1 MSDRLADDRQAG
13 GTPPGTGTRPGR
25 RQGPRPLALHL
36 TAALGSLLS
45 SSAALPLLRNGL
57 LPWSPGLRD
66 RAAALRDEM
75 SQADRMTPDRRPDGA
90 LAGVAGGADRL
101 TVEVDRE
108 IRRRID
114 AVLTGIE
121 RYRHHPYRRDLPDPP
136 VVWTEGGS
144 RLLDYGEGAGG
155 DGAGG
160 RPVLF
165 VPSLVNRGYIL
176 DLSRDKSLMRW
187 LAAHGFRP
195 LLLDWGRPGLLE
207 RRFTLTDY
215 IAGRL
220 ERALDFVVET
230 VGAPVPVAGYC
241 MGGLLAAAL
250 AQRRPAF
257 VGGLVLMATPWDF
270 HAEDAATA
278 RRVATFIQP
287 WGPVLDR
294 WGELPTDAL
303 QALFAQLDPL
313 LALKKFTSFA
323 RMAPDSRAA
332 AAFVALEDWL
342 NDGVPLVAGV
352 ARDALAGW
360 YGRNDTMAGAWMIAG
375 LPVDP
380 GAIRVPTL
388 ALIPERDRIVPPA
401 SALALGAAIPGA
413 RILRPPLGHIGMVVS
428 AGAETG
434 VWKPLAEWLAA
445 TG

>member
-1 MSDRLADDRQAG
+1 MTERLADKRRAD
-13 GTPPGTGTRPGR
+13 GTPMR
-25 RQGPRPLALHL
+25 RGPRPLGLHL
-36 TAALGSLLS
+36 TAALSSLLS
-45 SSAALPLLRNGL
+45 SSAGLPLLRNGS
-57 LPWSPGLRD
+57 LPWKPALRT
-66 RAAALRDEM
+66 RAASLRDEM
-75 SQADRMTPDRRPDGA
+75 SQAERQPDGA
-90 LAGVAGGADRL
+90 DHLHRA
-101 TVEVDRE
+101 VDRE

-121 RYRHHPYRRDLPDPP
+121 RYRRHPYLRDLPDPP
-136 VVWTEGGS
+136 TVWAEGGS
-144 RLLDYGEGAGG
+144 CLLDYGQRGG
-155 DGAGG
+155 DGEGPAGG

-165 VPSLVNRGYIL
+165 VPSLVNRHYIL

-187 LAAHGFRP
+187 LAARGFRP
-195 LLLDWGRPGLLE
+195 LLLDWGMPGPLE

-220 ERALDFVVET
+220 ERALEAVV
-230 VGAPVPVAGYC
+230 VGHGRPVPVVGYC

-250 AQRRPAF
+250 AQRRPRDVA
-257 VGGLVLMATPWDF
+257 GLGLMATPWDF

-287 WGPVLDR
+287 CGPMLER

-313 LALKKFTSFA
+313 LALKKFSQFA
-323 RMAPDSRAA
+323 RMDSSSRAA
-332 AAFVALEDWL
+332 EAFVALEDWL

-360 YGRNDTMAGAWMIAG
+360 YGRNDTMTGNWLVAG

-380 GAIRVPTL
+380 AAIRVPTL

-401 SALALGAAIPGA
+401 SALALAAAIPAA
-413 RILRPPLGHIGMVVS
+413 RTLRPPLGHIGMVVS

-434 VWKPLAEWLAA
+434 VWQPLADWLAA

>member
-13 GTPPGTGTRPGR
+13 RTPPGPGTRPGM

-57 LPWSPGLRD
+57 LPWSPALRD

-75 SQADRMTPDRRPDGA
+75 SQADRMTQGRPHRDGG
-90 LAGVAGGADRL
+90 AGDADRL
-101 TVEVDRE
+101 TGEVDRE

-144 RLLDYGEGAGG
+144 RLLDYGEK
-155 DGAGG
+155 AGG

-187 LAAHGFRP
+187 LAARGFRP

-220 ERALDFVVET
+220 ERALGFVVEA

-241 MGGLLAAAL
+241 MGGLLTAAL
-250 AQRRPAF
+250 AQRRPRDVA
-257 VGGLVLMATPWDF
+257 GLVLMATPWDF

-360 YGRNDTMAGAWMIAG
+360 YGRNDTMAGTWMVAG

-380 GAIRVPTL
+380 GAIRMPTL

-434 VWKPLAEWLAA
+434 VWNPLAEWLAA

>member
-1 MSDRLADDRQAG
+1 MSERLADDRRAG
-13 GTPPGTGTRPGR
+13 GTQPRR
-25 RQGPRPLALHL
+25 AMRQGPRPLALHL

-57 LPWSPGLRD
+57 LPWNPALRD
-66 RAAALRDEM
+66 RAAALREDM
-75 SQADRMTPDRRPDGA
+75 ARADRQRRAAPDG
-90 LAGVAGGADRL
+90 DRL
-101 TVEVDRE
+101 TREVDRE

-114 AVLTGIE
+114 AVLTGVE
-121 RYRHHPYRRDLPDPP
+121 RYRRHPYRRDLPDPP
-136 VVWTEGGS
+136 TVWAEGGS
-144 RLLDYGEGAGG
+144 RLLDYGAGER
-155 DGAGG
+155 AGG

-176 DLSRDKSLMRW
+176 DLSCDRSLMRW
-187 LAAHGFRP
+187 LAARGFRP
-195 LLLDWGRPGLLE
+195 LLLDWGRPGPME

-220 ERALDFVVET
+220 ERALDFVVEA
-230 VGAPVPVAGYC
+230 VGAPVPVVGYC

-250 AQRRPAF
+250 AQRRPRSLA
-257 VGGLVLMATPWDF
+257 GLGLMATPWDF

-287 WGPVLDR
+287 WGPVLER

-313 LALKKFTSFA
+313 LALKKFAGFA
-323 RMAPDSRAA
+323 RMAPESRAA
-332 AAFVALEDWL
+332 TAFVALEDWL

-360 YGRNDTMAGAWMIAG
+360 YGRNDTMAGSWMVAG

-380 GAIRVPTL
+380 GAIRVPAL

-401 SALALGAAIPGA
+401 SALALPAAIPGA

-434 VWKPLAEWLAA
+434 VWNPLAEWLAA

>member
-1 MSDRLADDRQAG
+1 MSERLVDDRQAG
-13 GTPPGTGTRPGR
+13 GIPPRPGM

-45 SSAALPLLRNGL
+45 SSAALPFLRNGS
-57 LPWSPGLRD
+57 LPWNPALRE
-66 RAAALRDEM
+66 RAATLRDEM
-75 SQADRMTPDRRPDGA
+75 SRADRLHRSRERSEEPVGA
-90 LAGVAGGADRL
+90 AGADRL
-101 TVEVDRE
+101 TREVDRE

-114 AVLTGIE
+114 TVLTGIE

-144 RLLDYGEGAGG
+144 RLLDYGEGA
-155 DGAGG
+155 AG

-176 DLSRDKSLMRW
+176 DLSRDRSLMRW
-187 LAAHGFRP
+187 LAGRGFRP
-195 LLLDWGRPGLLE
+195 FLLDWGMPGPLE

-220 ERALDFVVET
+220 ERALDFVVEA
-230 VGAPVPVAGYC
+230 VGRPVPVVGYC

-250 AQRRPAF
+250 AQRRPRSLS
-257 VGGLVLMATPWDF
+257 GLGLMATPWDF

-278 RRVATFIQP
+278 RRVASFVQP
-287 WGPVLDR
+287 WGPLLDR
-294 WGELPTDAL
+294 WGELPTDSL

-313 LALKKFTSFA
+313 LALKKFGSFA

-332 AAFVALEDWL
+332 TAFVALEDWL

-360 YGRNDTMAGAWMIAG
+360 YGRNDTVAGAWMVAG

-401 SALALGAAIPGA
+401 SALALAAAIPGA
-413 RILRPPLGHIGMVVS
+413 RMLRPPLGHIGMVVS

-434 VWKPLAEWLAA
+434 VWNPLTDWLAA

>member
-1 MSDRLADDRQAG
+1 MSDRLADDRPAE
-13 GTPPGTGTRPGR
+13 GTPPGQGTGVGM

-75 SQADRMTPDRRPDGA
+75 SQADRMTRGRPYPDGA
-90 LAGVAGGADRL
+90 AGGADRL
-101 TVEVDRE
+101 TGEVDRE
-108 IRRRID
+108 IRRRVD

-144 RLLDYGEGAGG
+144 RLLDYGEGTAGT
-155 DGAGG
+155 GG

-187 LAAHGFRP
+187 LAARGFRP
-195 LLLDWGRPGLLE
+195 LLLDWGRPGPLE

-220 ERALDFVVET
+220 ERALDVVVEA
-230 VGAPVPVAGYC
+230 VGAPVPVVGYC

-250 AQRRPAF
+250 AQRRPRA
-257 VGGLVLMATPWDF
+257 VAGLVLMATPWDF

-323 RMAPDSRAA
+323 RMAPESRTA

-360 YGRNDTMAGAWMIAG
+360 YGRNDTMAGTWMVAG
-375 LPVDP
+375 LQVDP

-413 RILRPPLGHIGMVVS
+413 LVLRPPLGHIGMVVS

>member
-1 MSDRLADDRQAG
+1 MALADRTLLDRRHPAG
-13 GTPPGTGTRPGR
+13 GERARAGAADPLGR
-25 RQGPRPLALHL
+25 
-36 TAALGSLLS
+36 
-45 SSAALPLLRNGL
+45 
-57 LPWSPGLRD
+57 
-66 RAAALRDEM
+66 
-75 SQADRMTPDRRPDGA
+75 
-90 LAGVAGGADRL
+90 
-101 TVEVDRE
+101 EVDRE
-108 IRRRID
+108 IRRRVD
-114 AVLTGIE
+114 AVLSGIE

-136 VVWTEGGS
+136 TVWTEGGS
-144 RLLDYGEGAGG
+144 RLLDYGAA
-155 DGAGG
+155 AGG

-176 DLSRDKSLMRW
+176 DLSRDRSLLRW
-187 LAAHGFRP
+187 LAARGLRP
-195 LLLDWGRPGLLE
+195 FLLDWGRPGPLE

-220 ERALDFVVET
+220 ERALDVVVEA
-230 VGAPVPVAGYC
+230 VGGPVPVVGYC

-250 AQRRPAF
+250 AQRRPRSLA
-257 VGGLVLMATPWDF
+257 GLVLMATPWDF

-287 WGPVLDR
+287 WGPALER

-313 LALKKFTSFA
+313 LALKKFSGFA
-323 RMAPDSRAA
+323 RMAPASRAA
-332 AAFVALEDWL
+332 TAFVALEDWL

-360 YGRNDTMAGAWMIAG
+360 YGRNDTMAGAWMVAG

-401 SALALGAAIPGA
+401 SALALGHAVPGA

-428 AGAETG
+428 AGAESG
-434 VWKPLAEWLAA
+434 VWAPLAEWLAA